1 MKTRIVVVAGIDE
14 KGEPEEFT
22 FDLFPNIDS
31 GATLH
36 LDENGLPKIGTEIR
50 EGMIVVGKHGQS
62 TCYERSKLPSALEY
76 HGWSRIEL
84 NEKYGHLWNVTPA
97 YAGPDSS
104 GVVTAA
110 YLEVVDGRQQAVVEL
125 ERPG

>member
-1 MKTRIVVVAGIDE
+1 MKTRIVVAAGIDE

-22 FDLFPNIDS
+22 FDLFPNID
-31 GATLH
+31 GALTLH

-50 EGMIVVGKHGQS
+50 EGMIVVGKHGQGKD
-62 TCYERSKLPSALEY
+62 YDRAKLPTALEL
-76 HGWSRIEL
+76 HGLSQIEL
-84 NEKYGHLWNVTPA
+84 NQKYGYLWKITPV
-97 YAGPDSS
+97 YAGPDST